1 MDAMLAKP
9 VHMQKLYEVVESAG
23 ATTVAG
29 STPASSGVT
38 PSSPAPAAAA
48 TSASSEVNPAPA
60 TTATSPQ
67 PTGRAVDHLR
77 RSTGGNEKLM
87 SSLTAI
93 LLQDS
98 PKTLARIG
106 RAIAHNNAADL
117 AAAAHLLKG
126 SLAIFGASKA
136 VELAR
141 SLEAM
146 GREVNLRSA
155 PLEFRALE
163 TEFATLREELAPL
176 VQKKQAKPTRPKPKT
191 KPKTKPPAKRR
202 KR

>member
-1 MDAMLAKP
+1 
-9 VHMQKLYEVVESAG
+9 
-23 ATTVAG
+23 
-29 STPASSGVT
+29 
-38 PSSPAPAAAA
+38 
-48 TSASSEVNPAPA
+48 
-60 TTATSPQ
+60 
-67 PTGRAVDHLR
+67 
-77 RSTGGNEKLM
+77 M

-106 RAIAHNNAADL
+106 RAIAQNHAAEL

-141 SLEAM
+141 NLEAV
-146 GREVNLRSA
+146 GRAAQLRDA

-163 TEFATLREELAPL
+163 TEFTALRGELAPL
-176 VQKKQAKPTRPKPKT
+176 VQKKKSKPVARKPKT
-191 KPKTKPPAKRR
+191 RPTAKRR